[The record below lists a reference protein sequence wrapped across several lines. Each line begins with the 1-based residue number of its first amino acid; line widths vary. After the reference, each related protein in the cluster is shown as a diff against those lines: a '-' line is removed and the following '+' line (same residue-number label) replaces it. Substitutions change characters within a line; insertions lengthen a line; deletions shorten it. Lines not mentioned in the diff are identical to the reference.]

1 MWVPTLSQTRG
12 TIGILNLPAMK
23 IHISSFR
30 LIESKDLLVANQ
42 VTIDA
47 DGYVEVGDPVFLDY
61 VGATKEAWD
70 NYHKKGA

>member
-1 MWVPTLSQTRG
+1 
-12 TIGILNLPAMK
+12 MK